1 MAYYD
6 KIAAKW
12 HKITG
17 YKGGSFKELILNERI
32 ISKVGMVDSK
42 SILEIGIGNGY
53 FMPML
58 LRKKSGQVPKT
69 IFLTDISKKN
79 LEIARKN
86 FKVRNAIYQR
96 LDLYDKFIVSDNSMD
111 LVLSTMVFNEVNK
124 VGLENGFRE
133 MKRVLKNGGQFVIS
147 VLHPEFIE
155 KQMERGVVKNN
166 MMVSKDGMKI
176 PSFERKLDQYLDL
189 LELLELEF
197 EMEAVFGNKKLFN
210 MKPKLKEIAETP
222 IALIIYGNNSVV

>member
-12 HKITG
+12 HKVTG

-32 ISKVGMVDSK
+32 ISKVGIIASK

-58 LRKKSGQVPKT
+58 LRRKSGQVPGT
-69 IFLTDISKKN
+69 IFLTDVSKKN

-86 FKVRNAIYQR
+86 FKLRNAIYQR
-96 LDLYDKFIVSDNSMD
+96 LDLYDKFIVSDSSMD
-111 LVLSTMVFNEVNK
+111 LVLSTMVFNEVSD
-124 VGLENGFRE
+124 VGLENGFKE
-133 MKRVLKNGGQFVIS
+133 IKRVLKNGGQFVVS
-147 VLHPEFIE
+147 VLHPEFIQ
-155 KQMERGVVKNN
+155 KQMERGVVKDN
-166 MMVSKDGMKI
+166 MMTSKDGMKI
-176 PSFERKLDQYLDL
+176 PSVERKLDAYLRC

-197 EMEAVFGNKKLFN
+197 ELEAVFGNKKLFN

-222 IALIIYGNNSVV
+222 IAMIYYSK